1 MISSNIHYQAPLITR
16 QQREEA
22 KKQKG
27 CILLFTGLS
36 GSGKST
42 LAYALDK
49 ALLIKNKYSYV
60 LDGDNTRQTLSPDLE
75 FSAADRK
82 EHLKR
87 LSILAYHFIDAGIIT
102 LISVIAPFEKDREKI
117 KKIRGNQ
124 NYLEIYCCCT
134 LEVCE
139 KRDTKGLYKLAREN
153 KILNFTGISSPY
165 EIPKKPDLIIDT
177 EQETTS
183 DSIEKIILLM
193 KEKYFI

>member
-1 MISSNIHYQAPLITR
+1 LISSNIHYQAPLITR

-102 LISVIAPFEKDREKI
+102 LISVIAPFDKDREKI